1 MSYIEDK
8 ISAYVEMEYLLEF
21 NSPEEC
27 MKYFNTY
34 DCQNFK
40 TVEEMKEYQ
49 GKYGF
54 GFNGKWYHI
63 NIDDALDILE
73 CLGIKEQFTDDELY
87 MLSDG
92 VLAIIR
98 NVDEALK
105 LVCDAKSI
113 DALQETKRKY
123 IDLNVKIYKMM
134 K

>member
-105 LVCDAKSI
+105 LVYDAKSI

>member
-21 NSPEEC
+21 DSPEEC

-54 GFNGKWYHI
+54 GFNGKWYHV
-63 NIDDALDILE
+63 NIEDALDILDS
-73 CLGIKEQFTDDELY
+73 LGIKEQFTDDELY

-92 VLAIIR
+92 MLALIR
-98 NVDEALK
+98 NTNQALQLTSDKGCIEALENLNK
-105 LVCDAKSI
+105 
-113 DALQETKRKY
+113 KY
-123 IDLNVKIYKMM
+123 KDLNTKICGMLK
-134 K
+134 